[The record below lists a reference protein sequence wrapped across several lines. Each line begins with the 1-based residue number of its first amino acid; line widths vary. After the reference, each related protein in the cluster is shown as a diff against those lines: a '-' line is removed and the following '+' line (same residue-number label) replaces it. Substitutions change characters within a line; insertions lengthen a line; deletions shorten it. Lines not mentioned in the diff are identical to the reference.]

1 MIRMSKG
8 SNGVSQIHGAA
19 GGEAD
24 LQGAAEVWSA
34 RDHQLL
40 GGDMGRRP
48 WMDLWLAHLPSGN
61 LLHSY

>member
-1 MIRMSKG
+1 MS
-8 SNGVSQIHGAA
+8 SAA

-40 GGDMGRRP
+40 GEIWAMP
-48 WMDLWLAHLPSGN
+48 WMDLWLAHLPSG
-61 LLHSY
+61 Y